1 MAIIKEL
8 ILNAEENMLFWR
20 NVSDMYSKFLKVHT
34 ISDNN
39 GDRYFNNLTELFG
52 TIHKHLIIN
61 DYTELDF
68 IVDLGLPIEELNEL
82 VKQSYTE
89 MVATKDTQHMA
100 TFCNVVLN
108 IMDKFH
114 RDCINTTKRILFTNM
129 AMIKEGLQKN
139 G

>member
-20 NVSDMYSKFLKVHT
+20 NVSDMYAKFLKVHT

-61 DYTELDF
+61 GYTELDF

-82 VKQSYTE
+82 VKQSYAD
-89 MVATKDTQHMA
+89 MVAAKDTQHMA
-100 TFCNVVLN
+100 AFCNVVLN

-129 AMIKEGLQKN
+129 AMIKEGLQNN